1 MGRIVIDADRALLGR
16 LASYAAKKA
25 LEGEEVVILN
35 AEKTVISGTKERV
48 LEEVK
53 RKLATRTLGSLEKSP
68 THPRRP
74 DVYVRRVVRGML
86 PWNKPKGKSAYKRV
100 KVFIGVPEEYSEER
114 PIRVEEADSS
124 SLRAPKV
131 FLMDLAKEIG
141 GWKTR

>member
-1 MGRIVIDADRALLGR
+1 MGRIIIDADRALLGR

-25 LEGEEVVILN
+25 LEGEEIIILN
-35 AEKTVISGTKERV
+35 AEKAVISGTKERV

-74 DVYVRRVVRGML
+74 DVYLRRVIRGML
-86 PWNKPKGKSAYKRV
+86 PWKKPKGKIAYKRV
-100 KVFIGVPEEYSEER
+100 KVFIGVPEEYLEEH

-124 SLRAPKV
+124 KLKAPKV
-131 FLMDLAKEIG
+131 FLTDLVKEIG
-141 GWKTR
+141 GWKNR

>member
-1 MGRIVIDADRALLGR
+1 MGRIIIDADRALLGR

-25 LEGEEVVILN
+25 LEGEEIVILN

-74 DVYVRRVVRGML
+74 DVYVRRVIRGML
-86 PWNKPKGKSAYKRV
+86 PWKRPKGKSAYKRV
-100 KVFIGVPEEYSEER
+100 KVFIGVPEEYLKEH
-114 PIRVEEADSS
+114 PIRVEEANSTK
-124 SLRAPKV
+124 LKCPKV
-131 FLMDLAKEIG
+131 FLKDVSEEIG
-141 GWKTR
+141 GWRPR